1 MAMGSQQVRKE
12 ATAHGDLNGELGE
25 HEDVGAND
33 EAKAEPREAPAHLVL
48 DACGPVDETVVE
60 AGRRLAQRPMVGAP
74 AHERQ
79 LCVVPV
85 PPPVAP
91 RRCCSFACAHAP
103 SPLS

>member
-25 HEDVGAND
+25 HEDVDAND

-48 DACGPVDETVVE
+48 DACGPVVE
-60 AGRRLAQRPMVGAP
+60 AGRRLTQLPMVGAP
-74 AHERQ
+74 AQERQ
-79 LCVVPV
+79 LRVVPV

-103 SPLS
+103 CPLS